1 MGDRLPVCD
10 TGVSWK
16 ERIVMS
22 PGSAKKAAVGLATLS
37 AVAAVVVSGVTSP
50 HVVAPAEAAPFA
62 DVALHPVHF
71 GHGPAPQYDAAPR
84 ELKLAD
90 FNDQIDILGREGNFA
105 GESAAPRANVPT
117 TTRNE
122 VEQRLRDFQNIADN
136 HRGNRAHGTSGHKA
150 TVDYLQN
157 ILDNAGFETTVQPFN
172 HQGKTGYNL
181 LAELPIGDP
190 NNVLMFGAH
199 TDSVTAGAGINDNAS
214 GSTGVLQA
222 ALAFKE
228 SGLSSQRRV
237 RFAWWGAEEIGLAG
251 SRHYVSSLTAQE
263 RRRIKGYYNF
273 DMIASPNPG
282 YFVYDGDDENG
293 WVPRSVN
300 NRIPEIGQGHL
311 EDVLENYFASI
322 NVETREVQAGGRSD
336 HSAFLNAGIPVG
348 GLFTGLSSRR
358 SAEAVRLWG
367 GREGVKYDPCYHKR
381 CDNINNISYEAM
393 VRNTNAII
401 SALWTVAIV
410 GNGEPTPGRP
420 TEIPTNQPT
429 TNPTTPG
436 VPVTPTTNP
445 VTPTSGPV
453 TPTSGPTTAPTTPAP
468 QRCGAVDQADVAIND
483 RQTVRRQLTI
493 SECGLTSVTKA
504 QVNVDIKHTYRGD
517 LIVRLKSPEGRTYRL
532 FNRQGG
538 GADDLKQTFDVS
550 LRSGAANGDWTLE
563 VQDVA
568 RNDTGT
574 LVSWS
579 IDVKQ

>member
-1 MGDRLPVCD
+1 MA
-10 TGVSWK
+10 
-16 ERIVMS
+16 
-22 PGSAKKAAVGLATLS
+22 PGTAKNSAVGLAAVS
-37 AVAAVVVSGVTSP
+37 AIAAIVVSGVSSP
-50 HVVAPAEAAPFA
+50 QITAPAEAAPFA
-62 DVALHPVHF
+62 DVELHPVHF

-84 ELKLAD
+84 KLVLAD
-90 FNDQIDILGREGNFA
+90 FDEQVDILGREGNFA
-105 GESAAPRANVPT
+105 GASTAPQSGIPT
-117 TTRNE
+117 VTRSV
-122 VEQRLRDFQNIADN
+122 VERRLQDFQNIADN

-150 TVDYLQN
+150 TVDYLKN
-157 ILDNAGFETTVQPFN
+157 VLDAAGFETTLQPFR

-181 LAELPIGDP
+181 LAELPTGDP
-190 NNVLMFGAH
+190 NNILMLGAH
-199 TDSVTAGAGINDNAS
+199 TDSVTQGAGINDNAS

-222 ALAFKE
+222 ALALKD
-228 SGLSSQRRV
+228 SGLASQRKV

-300 NRIPEIGQGHL
+300 NRIPEIGQGYL

-322 NVETREVQAGGRSD
+322 NIETREVQAGGRSD

-401 SALWTVAIV
+401 SAMWTVAGV
-410 GNGEPTPGRP
+410 GGSSSGPGGPTGG
-420 TEIPTNQPT
+420 
-429 TNPTTPG
+429 PTTPG
-436 VPVTPTTNP
+436 TPTTD
-445 VTPTSGPV
+445 PTDQ
-453 TPTSGPTTAPTTPAP
+453 PTGGPTTPGTPTMPGTPTTPITPTTQPTNPTDTPTTPVPGTCAAED
-468 QRCGAVDQADVAIND
+468 RAGVAIED
-483 RQTVRRQLTI
+483 RRTIRRQLTI
-493 SECGLTSVTKA
+493 DGCGLGTANSAKVK
-504 QVNVDIKHTYRGD
+504 VDIKHTYRSD
-517 LIVRLKSPEGRTYRL
+517 LIVRLKSPTGRTYRL
-532 FNRQGG
+532 FNRSGG
-538 GADDLKQTFDVS
+538 SADDLKQTFDVS
-550 LRSGAANGDWTLE
+550 LRRVDPNGDWTLE

-579 IDVKQ
+579 IDFSK